1 MSARNDNILMLRESS
16 SAAETRAELRLFTEL
31 RISRRANATCSNDI
45 LANKPS
51 SKYAHADEFA
61 DWQLG
66 VPQHCPP
73 APPPSPSIGGHTI
86 NGIGYTER
94 KDGVYI
100 SMCVYERR
108 C

>member
-66 VPQHCPP
+66 VP
-73 APPPSPSIGGHTI
+73 PSIGGHTI

-100 SMCVYERR
+100 SESVSSTLHVRL
-108 C
+108 